1 MTEIKNNFLNSQLFK
16 SAVAK
21 TREILKKFQGRRVF
35 IYGGGNHTV
44 ELFKRIGPIIPNYV
58 TGIFDQHPVKVLHSD
73 VCGITVYS
81 VNEIANQQPD
91 AIILSSFSFQQEILR
106 HLKTLELKNCA
117 IIPLYDKLN
126 SSHSVKIHSLTIETN
141 DVCNLKCRFCDQNQG
156 AYVHGNK
163 PKTFMDFSK
172 FKIYIDSIVGN
183 GHKFDD
189 VILHWLGEPFL
200 HKQYI
205 QMLDY
210 ILTKQNN
217 FKIFRSDS
225 NFNTITENQIDHLL
239 SIARHNLVLTLALDA
254 TTQEVYKDLRIQG
267 DINKAHSHIH
277 YLIKKR
283 KELNL
288 QYPKL
293 NFQFIL
299 QMENAHQTADF
310 VKKWENI
317 IEKSGHYVGDMITI
331 MRLAERVEEGGVVQ
345 SQNELY
351 DEVILN
357 TGLLKFNSPNVKLN
371 LLRDRNMGLQK
382 TRLSMSLKPEM
393 GIANTI
399 CPAAW
404 KTPVICSDG
413 RVTICCADAN
423 LDLVVADLNK
433 EDFSKAWTEGEK
445 ITYLRILHLSGLTD
459 KIKICRSCDGIKWV
473 QISQAE
479 INDYLKRLDP
489 ALLERTKSKIQKKF
503 GVNVFSDPHTGLL
516 KTKTPTTAKS

>member
-1 MTEIKNNFLNSQLFK
+1 MTEIKNNFLKSQQFNS
-16 SAVAK
+16 AIGK

-44 ELFKRIGPIIPNYV
+44 ELFKRMGPIIPIYV
-58 TGIFDQHPVKVLHSD
+58 TGIFDQCPVKVIHSD
-73 VCGITVYS
+73 VCGIPVYS
-81 VNEIANQQPD
+81 VNEIANQKPD

-117 IIPLYDKLN
+117 IIPLYENLN
-126 SSHSVKIHSLTIETN
+126 GSYSIKMHSLTIETN

-156 AYVHGNK
+156 SHVHGDK
-163 PKTFMDFSK
+163 SKTFMDFSK
-172 FKIYIDSIVGN
+172 FKNYIDSIVEN
-183 GHKFDD
+183 GHQFDD

-210 ILTKQNN
+210 ILSKQKN

-225 NFNTITENQIDHLL
+225 NFNTITEKQIDHLL

-254 TTQEVYKDLRIQG
+254 TTQEVYKDLRILG
-267 DINKAHSHIH
+267 DISKAHSHIS

-299 QMENAHQTADF
+299 QRENAHQTADF
-310 VKKWENI
+310 VKKWANI
-317 IEKSGHYVGDMITI
+317 IEKSGHYVGDTITI
-331 MRLAERVEEGGVVQ
+331 MRLAKRVEEGGVVQ

-357 TGLLKFNSPNVKLN
+357 SGLLKFNSPNVKLN
-371 LLRDRNMGLQK
+371 LLRDRNMGQQK
-382 TRLSMSLKPEM
+382 TRLSMSSKPEM
-393 GIANTI
+393 GIANKI

-413 RVTICCADAN
+413 RVTVCCADAN
-423 LDLVVADLNK
+423 LDLVVADLNT
-433 EDFSKAWTEGEK
+433 EDFSTAWAEGEK

-473 QISQAE
+473 QISKKE
-479 INDYLKRLDP
+479 ISDYLKKLDP
-489 ALLERTKSKIQKKF
+489 DLLEWAKNKIQDNF
-503 GVNVFSDPHTGLL
+503 GINVISDPQTGLL
-516 KTKTPTTAKS
+516 KTKPSTTAKG